1 MFFWILDGYIHPDSH
16 TDRIAGF
23 VIIAPDRCL
32 HRRNMLWVI
41 LSYVILSMQPIW
53 NFLCR
58 LYKNQVTVHRQAFSE
73 LKMPYDTVVAADF
86 ADLECEASAKS
97 VTGTRYE
104 WTVTKQAAIFKE
116 RQCPAEYQSGHCL
129 SCHFLTVTHFKFF
142 YLLTLTFFM
151 DECFPYTF
159 LPVESIL

>member
-58 LYKNQVTVHRQAFSE
+58 LYKNQSQPHVKFCFA
-73 LKMPYDTVVAADF
+73 KGAAHPHITF
-86 ADLECEASAKS
+86 IRAWTAKYS
-97 VTGTRYE
+97 GAER
-104 WTVTKQAAIFKE
+104 TVTKQAAIFKE

-129 SCHFLTVTHFKFF
+129 PCHFLTVTHFKFF

-151 DECFPYTF
+151 DEYFPYTF